1 MELHNDFCKIS
12 KIEDI
17 VGIEMNCDPGGQ
29 DYPHHDNLG
38 YCIKNIDLQGSRTTE
53 SESLGMTP
61 PNILILSTASASRSV
76 TISYIT
82 LLYHFECENA
92 ILGDGTEGEFGIREG
107 RRKSTCQGTCGKW
120 TDCLFLYFPSN

>member
-61 PNILILSTASASRSV
+61 PNILIL
-76 TISYIT
+76 IS
-82 LLYHFECENA
+82 LY
-92 ILGDGTEGEFGIREG
+92 
-107 RRKSTCQGTCGKW
+107 
-120 TDCLFLYFPSN
+120 